1 MLIHFAV
8 GLIIATLASC
18 LGKTELTVDQILENV
33 ENASVSSVIADV
45 SYIKTDPILDRKEI
59 RSGKVLFRMNSEGS
73 REAAILF
80 DTQIIGR
87 RKEQRLK
94 HYIFSGRWMAEV
106 DHDKKQFIKRELVSP
121 TEQQIDPFEIGNGPI
136 PFPINQ
142 SKESVLTK
150 FNVELID
157 KPEDGTLSKIPNDVV
172 GIRLLPKTTSE
183 WELIDLF
190 YDPNTWLPI
199 GVKTIESDE
208 TKRVSRLTNVKLN
221 ELTEEEAILLSIKTP
236 DPKEWS
242 IDIRPWVD

>member
-1 MLIHFAV
+1 MLVHFVV
-8 GLIIATLASC
+8 GLIIATLTSC

-33 ENASVSSVIADV
+33 ENAEVSTVIADIT
-45 SYIKTDPILDRKEI
+45 YIKTDPILDRKEI
-59 RSGKVLFRMNSEGS
+59 RSGKVLFRMNSEDR

-80 DTQIIGR
+80 ETQIIGR

-136 PFPINQ
+136 PFPISQ

-157 KPEDGTLSKIPNDVV
+157 KPEEGALSKLPDDVV
-172 GIRLLPKTTSE
+172 GLRLLPKTPSE
-183 WELIDLF
+183 WEYIDLF
-190 YDPNTWLPI
+190 YDPKTWLPI
-199 GVKTIESDE
+199 GVKTTESDE
-208 TKRVSRLTNVKLN
+208 TKRVCRLTNVKLN
-221 ELTEEEAILLSIKTP
+221 ALTEEEAILLSIQTP
-236 DPKEWS
+236 DPREWS
-242 IDIRPWVD
+242 IDIRPWVE